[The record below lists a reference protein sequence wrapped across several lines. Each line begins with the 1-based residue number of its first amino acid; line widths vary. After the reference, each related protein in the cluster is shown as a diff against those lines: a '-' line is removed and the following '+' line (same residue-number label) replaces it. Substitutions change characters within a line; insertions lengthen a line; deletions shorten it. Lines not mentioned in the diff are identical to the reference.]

1 MKIAVISFVVMFLN
15 INFSNV
21 FAEKLNNTFR
31 VDKQSEGY
39 RLGWNLS
46 WAEKCNYYGYYNKF
60 WKLYKKILATNNPQ
74 FEGVKQGW
82 SYGNRADES
91 TGCSEKVLKQ
101 LLTNTENLLNNS
113 GNKPTNNV
121 LEPHKNK
128 SASEICRRLSSLHGE
143 KNREYNSLYSEALKR
158 GLDCYMI
165 YQEASDID
173 ICTKKVKLSL
183 PSINESYDNEITARN
198 LDCSTFIAQEWSND
212 FVCSMALN
220 NNGKWDS
227 KKSSIIYVKEAKR
240 RGLSCGVNENKEK
253 AINTA
258 TSQNKITNKTK
269 DAENKCTEI
278 GFTKGTEKYG
288 DCVLKMLEL
297 K

>member
-101 LLTNTENLLNNS
+101 LLTNTENLLNNPHNEKS
-113 GNKPTNNV
+113 LNTGLTNPISYKTPAELCFAIENNRGTQWEKRFQNEANKRNINCEEVTNSAEEICLYAYNKITDNWSTLFSARKYV
-121 LEPHKNK
+121 EKAKKLGVSCKPKDQEDLKNESSKNK
-128 SASEICRRLSSLHGE
+128 NKIQIKENVIL
-143 KNREYNSLYSEALKR
+143 NS
-158 GLDCYMI
+158 
-165 YQEASDID
+165 
-173 ICTKKVKLSL
+173 
-183 PSINESYDNEITARN
+183 
-198 LDCSTFIAQEWSND
+198 
-212 FVCSMALN
+212 
-220 NNGKWDS
+220 
-227 KKSSIIYVKEAKR
+227 
-240 RGLSCGVNENKEK
+240 
-253 AINTA
+253 
-258 TSQNKITNKTK
+258 NKITNKTK

>member
-1 MKIAVISFVVMFLN
+1 MRILIVFFILIFLSVKHTY
-15 INFSNV
+15 SNR
-21 FAEKLNNTFR
+21 LNDTFQ
-31 VDKQSEGY
+31 VNKQSDGY

-46 WAEKCNYYGYYNKF
+46 WAEKCNYSGYYNKF
-60 WKLYKKILATNNPQ
+60 WKLYKKILATNDPR
-74 FEGVKQGW
+74 FEGIKQGW

-91 TGCSEKVLKQ
+91 SGCSEKVLKQ
-101 LLTNTENLLNNS
+101 LLNTTENLLNNS

-128 SASEICRRLSSLHGE
+128 SATEICRRLKTLHGK
-143 KNREYNSLYSEALKR
+143 KNREYNSLYREAVKR
-158 GLDCYMI
+158 DLDCYVI
-165 YQEASDID
+165 FQEASDLD
-173 ICTKKVKLSL
+173 ICKKNVKLYL
-183 PSINESYDNEITARN
+183 PNMNESYDNEITARN
-198 LDCSTFIAQEWSND
+198 LDCSIFIAQEWSND

-240 RGLSCGVNENKEK
+240 RGLSCGVNENEENT
-253 AINTA
+253 INGA
-258 TSQNKITNKTK
+258 TSQNKISNKTK
-269 DAENKCTEI
+269 EAEDKCAEI
-278 GFTKGTEKYG
+278 GFKKGTEKYG

>member
-1 MKIAVISFVVMFLN
+1 MRILIVSFIVFFF
-15 INFSNV
+15 NFSNV
-21 FAEKLNNTFR
+21 FAYNLNDTFR
-31 VDKQSEGY
+31 VDKQSYGY
-39 RLGWNLS
+39 RLGWNLN
-46 WAEKCNYYGYYNKF
+46 WAEKCNYSGYYNKF
-60 WKLYKKILATNNPQ
+60 WKLYKKILATNNPE

-91 TGCSEKVLKQ
+91 TGCSEAILKQ
-101 LLTNTENLLNNS
+101 LLNDTENLLNNS
-113 GNKPTNNV
+113 SNKQSNNV

-128 SASEICRRLSSLHGE
+128 SAAEICRRLNTLHGE
-143 KNREYNSLYSEALKR
+143 KNREYNSLYREAVKR

-165 YQEASDID
+165 FQEASNLD
-173 ICTKKVKLSL
+173 ICQKKVKLSL
-183 PSINESYDNEITARN
+183 PSINESYNNEIRARN
-198 LDCSTFIAQEWSND
+198 LDCSIFLAQEWSND
-212 FVCSMALN
+212 FVCSMALTN
-220 NNGKWDS
+220 KGKWDTQ
-227 KKSSIIYVKEAKR
+227 KSSIIYVKEAKR

>member
-101 LLTNTENLLNNS
+101 LLTNTENLLNNPHNEKS
-113 GNKPTNNV
+113 LNTGSTNALSYKTPAELCFAIENNRGTQWEKRFQNEANKRNINCEEVTN
-121 LEPHKNK
+121 
-128 SASEICRRLSSLHGE
+128 SAEEICLYA
-143 KNREYNSLYSEALKR
+143 YNKITDNWSTLYSSRKYVEEA
-158 GLDCYMI
+158 
-165 YQEASDID
+165 
-173 ICTKKVKLSL
+173 KKLGINCKSLEQKNVEVK
-183 PSINESYDNEITARN
+183 NDN
-198 LDCSTFIAQEWSND
+198 
-212 FVCSMALN
+212 
-220 NNGKWDS
+220 DS
-227 KKSSIIYVKEAKR
+227 KKRNIDSKPSSISK
-240 RGLSCGVNENKEK
+240 
-253 AINTA
+253 
-258 TSQNKITNKTK
+258 KTK
-269 DAENKCTEI
+269 DAEDKCTEI
-278 GFTKGTEKYG
+278 GFKKSTEKYG